1 MSVKNFFNNQPMDIM
16 NLKIKTCSQTFSM
29 VACASTMLLT
39 VSTACAQDVFVGN
52 WFSPGTIYQI
62 TPGGSVS
69 TFTSGDTGEIE
80 GMAFNGMGNLYVAD
94 ALNNQIDV
102 FTPSGSESTFAT
114 GLNSPQGLA
123 FNSAGDLFVANYGN
137 GDIYEYMGGVRSTFA
152 TGLTD
157 LGELAF
163 NADGDL
169 FATEKSLNTILE
181 FTPNGTQS
189 TFATGLDIPVGMAF
203 NNVGDMFVANTANEA
218 SGAGFVSEIT
228 PGGQQTTIVN
238 GLTGPASVT
247 FDQSGDLFVADQTI
261 GAVTEIN
268 TNGVVSTFATG
279 LGHDTVLA
287 VQGVVLP
294 VPEPST
300 TVLVAISGVA
310 FLIRRFK
317 K

>member
-1 MSVKNFFNNQPMDIM
+1 
-16 NLKIKTCSQTFSM
+16 M
-29 VACASTMLLT
+29 VACAGTILLMA
-39 VSTACAQDVFVGN
+39 STARAQNVFVGN

-94 ALNNQIDV
+94 ALNNRIDV
-102 FTPSGSESTFAT
+102 FTPGGSESTFAT
-114 GLNSPQGLA
+114 GLNAPNGLA
-123 FNSAGDLFVANYGN
+123 FNSAGDLFVADSGN
-137 GDIYEYMGGVRSTFA
+137 GDIYEYTGGVRSTFA

-157 LGELAF
+157 LGELVFDAAG
-163 NADGDL
+163 NL
-169 FATEKSLNTILE
+169 YATEKSLNTIVE
-181 FTPNGTQS
+181 FAPNGAPS
-189 TFATGLDIPVGMAF
+189 IFATGLDIPVGMAF
-203 NNVGDMFVANTANEA
+203 NSVGDMFVANTANEA

-228 PGGQQTTIVN
+228 PGGQQTTVAS
-238 GLTGPASVT
+238 GLTGPASVA

-300 TVLVAISGVA
+300 TVLVAISGIA
-310 FLIRRFK
+310 FLVRRLK
-317 K
+317 R